1 MTIPKRKLGKT
12 GRELSIIGMGGMV
25 VAATEQKDANRI
37 VADAFETG
45 VNYFDVAPS
54 YMDAQLRFGPALKP
68 FRDKVFLACKS
79 EVRNRAGLEKE
90 LNDSLKQLQT
100 DHFDLYQL
108 HAIRDVEK
116 DVHAVLAK
124 GGAMEAILEAKKQ
137 GKLKYIGFSAH
148 TSEAALAAMSEFD
161 FDTILYPVNF
171 ACHFRNEFDTEVLEE
186 AKKRGMGILA
196 LKAMARRPW
205 PKGAEKKY
213 PKCWYEPIDEPELA
227 RLALKWSLSQGIT
240 AALPPGEEKLF
251 KMALSIALHITAI
264 TDSEMSQLKE
274 LAEKINPLFPVTEA

>member
-1 MTIPKRKLGKT
+1 
-12 GRELSIIGMGGMV
+12 
-25 VAATEQKDANRI
+25 
-37 VADAFETG
+37 
-45 VNYFDVAPS
+45 
-54 YMDAQLRFGPALKP
+54 MDAQLRFGPALKP